1 MGPKLFHREN
11 KLRPACS
18 LIHHPLFSHKNQHIT
33 VNKMSLHHY
42 SKFINLL
49 PAIELLTDGL
59 DFIGLSI
66 SHVIL
71 TSDGAVYNSNGVIQI
86 IGLE

>member
-42 SKFINLL
+42 SKFILFSL
-49 PAIELLTDGL
+49 VHWI
-59 DFIGLSI
+59 SI

-86 IGLE
+86 IGLD

>member
-1 MGPKLFHREN
+1 MGLKLFHMKN
-11 KLRPACS
+11 KLRPECS
-18 LIHHPLFSHKNQHIT
+18 LIYHPLFSHKNQHIT

-42 SKFINLL
+42 SKFILFSL
-49 PAIELLTDGL
+49 VHWI
-59 DFIGLSI
+59 SI

-71 TSDGAVYNSNGVIQI
+71 MSDGAVNKSNGVIQM